1 MMARLFLERA
11 WLLGGYLVVLQFLL
25 IVIWS
30 RWRTRL
36 WSRAVWC
43 GFVVLVVAPLLSVAV
58 TTPRERIISLCRS
71 LARLVDEGEPLGMK
85 SFLSKDFRA
94 GELDAV
100 SFLEKVEVSLT
111 RYRVDHPRLA
121 RFQVDF
127 QDALNATATF
137 DAHCA
142 VRSVDTYRDHV
153 FSRWR
158 LTFRRDD
165 GAWRVTHLEAVPTPL
180 SPVRRLGD
188 WLN

>member
-1 MMARLFLERA
+1 MAGLFLERA

-36 WSRAVWC
+36 WTQAVWC
-43 GFVVLVVAPLLSVAV
+43 GFVVLVGAPLLSLAV
-58 TTPRERIISLCRS
+58 TTPRERIINLCQS
-71 LARLVDEGEPLGMK
+71 LAQLIDDGDPLGME
-85 SFLSKDFRA
+85 SLLSKDFRA

-111 RYRVDHPRLA
+111 RYRVDHPRLG
-121 RFQVDF
+121 RFQVAFPDSV
-127 QDALNATATF
+127 NATVLF
-137 DAHCA
+137 DVHCA
-142 VRSVDTYRDHV
+142 VRSVDTYLDHV
-153 FSRWR
+153 FSRWK
-158 LTFRRDD
+158 LTFHRDA
-165 GAWRVTHLEAVPTPL
+165 GTWRVTHLEAVPTPL